1 MVRLRRPP
9 AIESPFMLCRHC
21 GTEIADK
28 AIVCYRCGAGT
39 TDPVRQPAPLR
50 RSRSPLM
57 AFALVA
63 LLLLLALFLGM
74 ASRTAADP
82 DTLQTVAGVLV
93 GVALVVLIVRIVMR
107 RR

>member
-1 MVRLRRPP
+1 
-9 AIESPFMLCRHC
+9 MLCRQC

-39 TDPVRQPAPLR
+39 TDPVRQPARLKKRP
-50 RSRSPLM
+50 SPWLS
-57 AFALVA
+57 LVVI
-63 LLLLLALFLGM
+63 LVLVLLALYLGQ

-82 DTLQTVAGVLV
+82 DRLQTIAGVCA
-93 GVALVVLIVRIVMR
+93 GAALTVLILRLVR

>member
-1 MVRLRRPP
+1 
-9 AIESPFMLCRHC
+9 MLCRQC

-39 TDPVRQPAPLR
+39 TDPVRQPVR
-50 RSRSPLM
+50 IKKRTSPWLSLIVI
-57 AFALVA
+57 LV
-63 LLLLLALFLGM
+63 LVLLALYLGQ

-82 DTLQTVAGVLV
+82 DRLQTIAGVCA
-93 GVALVVLIVRIVMR
+93 GAALMVLILRLVR